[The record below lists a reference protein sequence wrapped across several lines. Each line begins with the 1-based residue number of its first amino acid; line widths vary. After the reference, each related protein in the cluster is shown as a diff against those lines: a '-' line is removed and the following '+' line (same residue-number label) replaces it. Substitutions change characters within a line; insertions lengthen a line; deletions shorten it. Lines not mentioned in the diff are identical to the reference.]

1 MSARAHFESIA
12 CREDSDIDLAEAA
25 LWIAAEEYPEL
36 DVDAY
41 LARFDEMAQSAR
53 PKLEAASSEN
63 ERAKVLLSSLLE
75 DEGFVG
81 NTDRYEDPRN
91 SYLNEVLDRKVGIPI
106 TLWLVVME
114 VARRAGFDVSGI
126 SFPGHFLGRLEGA
139 GSGVV
144 FDAFYGVLLTLED
157 CESRLKAMAGESVE
171 LSPAIHLRKATRREI
186 LVRILTNL
194 KHIGI
199 RNRDFDRV
207 LGCSDRILLLTPDA
221 PLELRD
227 RGVAYE
233 QLECFSA
240 AIIDFQRYLELAPD
254 GEAAGAISRR
264 VESLHGRVK
273 HMN

>member
-1 MSARAHFESIA
+1 MSAAPPRSGT
-12 CREDSDIDLAEAA
+12 
-25 LWIAAEEYPEL
+25 
-36 DVDAY
+36 
-41 LARFDEMAQSAR
+41 
-53 PKLEAASSEN
+53 AS
-63 ERAKVLLSSLLE
+63 
-75 DEGFVG
+75 
-81 NTDRYEDPRN
+81 PR
-91 SYLNEVLDRKVGIPI
+91 
-106 TLWLVVME
+106 
-114 VARRAGFDVSGI
+114 
-126 SFPGHFLGRLEGA
+126 
-139 GSGVV
+139 SGVV